1 MSKLITR
8 QAILA
13 GSLLS
18 VFSLLALGQEFR
30 STLSGRVLDPA
41 GASVPNAKVTAIG
54 IETGAKSET
63 TSSTDGQFTLPF
75 LAPGAYSIA
84 AEAPGFKK
92 FTQTGI
98 QISTNQKISLDVVL
112 QVGSQTESVTVT
124 ADVALLQT
132 ATASVGQ
139 VISSSQIENMP
150 MNGRTAL
157 TLAQLAFGV
166 TPASDPRF
174 TRPFDNAGPAGFSM
188 GGGQSGTNELLL
200 DGAPDMTRNRRVAY
214 NPPVDAVS
222 EVKVEAFQPDAAY
235 GNTSGGTVNVVM
247 KGGTNEFHG
256 SLYEFNQVSALKST
270 PFFTNAANQKK
281 PVTRFNQYG
290 GSIGGPIWIPKL
302 INGKNKLF
310 FFFTYEGIKQSEPEP
325 TFATIATT
333 AQRTGDFSAL
343 ASQGVTIYDPNSG
356 VLTNGIINRTAF
368 PGNQIP
374 ANRLSPIGR
383 NILSFFPQPNAV
395 GTSRGENNYFNNAV
409 RSDIFGSYLGRFD
422 WNVSDKHKLFFNMR
436 NNDRVENRGN
446 VFGNILT
453 GGILSRVNWGATFD
467 DVYTLSP
474 SLLMNTRLSWN
485 RFREGNSRPSDGFDF
500 TTLGLPAYLKASSA
514 KLVFPRIDFQTLS
527 DVGNNGGD
535 VTPFDTF
542 QIFENFTK
550 IAGNHTVKFGADLR
564 QQRESSNG
572 FGNSSG
578 LFVFN
583 SDWTRAASNAAAA
596 PIGQDLAALL
606 LGLPTGGNF
615 QVAAT
620 RTQQAKY
627 YSFFVQDDIRA
638 RKNLSLNL
646 GLRYEAETGT
656 TERFNRA
663 TSGFD
668 PTANLSITA
677 AAKAAY
683 TANPSSPLLPAS
695 AFNPVGGIT
704 FAQPGKNTTYSPYKY
719 NFSPRFGFSWTPSM
733 LGDKT
738 VIRGGIGL
746 YVATFGTVPVQQPG
760 FSQQTELVS
769 AGGGV
774 FLTPIAT
781 LADPFP
787 GGILQPVGNAR
798 GVNTFVGQNV
808 TYQERK
814 FGSPITWRW
823 NFNIQRAVGNNG
835 VFEIGYIGS
844 DARRLTESRG
854 LNFVPNAFLAQS
866 QFRDQA
872 TITRLATAVAN
883 PFRTLLPG
891 TNLNAAT
898 INQDNLLRA
907 YPQFSGNDGVRV
919 EGQANG
925 YSKFHQLQMRF
936 ERRFSSGLQFLTNY
950 SFSKFTEATDR
961 LNVGDPNLQY
971 RIADEDRPHR
981 FVFSGSYDLP
991 FGKGKKL
998 LSGVNNAVDR
1008 FVNGWQLNAI
1018 YTTQAGAPV
1027 DWSTNLSYFGG
1038 NLNWAARNLN
1048 NTFDVSRFETVAANQ
1063 PASNIRS
1070 FQRRYTAY
1078 RADKIDN
1085 MDLSV
1090 IKNIRL
1096 IERWTLQFRA
1106 ESFNAFNRTNFNGPQ
1121 LNPTNRTFGQIT
1133 SAANLPRTYQL
1144 ALRLRF

>member
-1 MSKLITR
+1 MSYVR
-8 QAILA
+8 LA
-13 GSLLS
+13 CFALMALS
-18 VFSLLALGQEFR
+18 VWGQEFR

-41 GASVPNAKVTAIG
+41 GAAVPNAKVIATER
-54 IETGAKSET
+54 ETGAKYET
-63 TSSTDGQFTLPF
+63 TSSATGEYTLPF
-75 LAPGAYSIA
+75 LAPGPYSIS

-92 FTQTGI
+92 FVQTGL
-98 QISTNQKISLDVVL
+98 QVGTNQKLSQDLLL
-112 QVGSQTESVTVT
+112 QVGSQTESVNVT
-124 ADVALLQT
+124 SDVELLQT

-139 VISSSQIENMP
+139 VITSGQIENMP
-150 MNGRTAL
+150 MNGRTPL
-157 TLAQLAFGV
+157 TLAQLAYGV

-174 TRPFDNAGPAGFSM
+174 TRPFDNGGPAGFSM
-188 GGGQSGTNELLL
+188 GGGQSQSNELLL

-270 PFFTNAANQKK
+270 PFFTNAANQIK

-325 TFATIATT
+325 TFATIATA
-333 AQRTGDFSAL
+333 AQRNGDFSAL
-343 ASQGVTIYDPNSG
+343 ASQQVTIFDPSTG
-356 VLTNGIINRTAF
+356 VLNNGIITRQPF

-374 ANRLSPIGR
+374 SNRISPIAR
-383 NILSFFPQPNAV
+383 NILGFFPQPNAP

-409 RSDIFGSYLGRFD
+409 RSDNFSSYLGRFD

-446 VFGNILT
+446 VYQNILT
-453 GGILSRVNWGATFD
+453 GNFLSRINWGATFD

-485 RFREGNSRPSDGFDF
+485 RFNEGNSRSSNGFDF
-500 TTLGLPAYLKASSA
+500 TTLGLPGYLKANSA
-514 KLVFPRIDFQTLS
+514 RQVFPRIAFQNYS
-527 DVGNNGGD
+527 SVGDSGGD

-550 IAGNHTVKFGADLR
+550 ISGRHTLKFGADLR
-564 QQRESSNG
+564 QQRESSNS

-578 LFVFN
+578 NFAFN
-583 SDWTRAASNAAAA
+583 SDWTRAASNAANA
-596 PIGQDLAALL
+596 PIGQDMAGFL

-615 QVAAT
+615 QVNAT

-627 YSFFVQDDIRA
+627 FAFFVQDDVRA
-638 RKNLSLNL
+638 RKNLSLNV

-668 PTANLSITA
+668 PTATLGVTA
-677 AAKAAY
+677 AARAAY
-683 TANPSSPLLPAS
+683 TAAPSSPLLPAS

-704 FAQPGKNTTYSPYKY
+704 FAQPGKATTYTPYKY
-719 NFSPRFGFSWTPSM
+719 NFSPRFGFSWTPER
-733 LGDKT
+733 LGGKT
-738 VIRGGIGL
+738 VVRGGIGL
-746 YVATFGTVPVQQPG
+746 YVATFGTVQVQQPG
-760 FSQQTELVS
+760 FSQQTDLVS

-774 FLTPIAT
+774 FLTPVAT
-781 LADPFP
+781 LADPYP
-787 GGILQPVGNAR
+787 GGILRPVGNSR
-798 GVNTFVGQNV
+798 GIDTFVGQNV

-823 NFNIQRAVGNNG
+823 NFNIQRAVGKNG

-844 DARRLTESRG
+844 DARRLTESRD

-866 QFRDQA
+866 SVRDQA
-872 TITRLATAVAN
+872 TITRLTTAVAN

-891 TNLNAAT
+891 TNLNANT
-898 INQDNLLRA
+898 INQENLLRA
-907 YPQFSGNDGVRV
+907 FPQFNGNAGVRV

-925 YSKFHQLQMRF
+925 YSRFHMLQTRF
-936 ERRFSSGLQFLTNY
+936 ERRFSSGLQFLANY

-961 LNVGDPNLQY
+961 LNPGDAQLQY

-981 FVFSGSYDLP
+981 FVFSGSYELP
-991 FGKGKKL
+991 FGKGKTF
-998 LSGVNNAVDR
+998 LSGVNAGVDR
-1008 FVNGWQLNAI
+1008 VVNGWQLNTI
-1018 YTTQAGAPV
+1018 YSTQAGAPV
-1027 DWSTNLSYFGG
+1027 DWSTNLTYLGG
-1038 NLNWAARNLN
+1038 NLNWVGRNLT
-1048 NTFDVSRFETVAANQ
+1048 NTFDTTRFETVAANQ
-1063 PASNIRS
+1063 PDRNVRT

-1078 RADKIDN
+1078 RADKINNIDIS
-1085 MDLSV
+1085 M
-1090 IKNIRL
+1090 IKNIKL
-1096 IERWTLQFRA
+1096 VERFTLQFRA
-1106 ESFNAFNRTNFNGPQ
+1106 EAFNAFNRTNFNGPE
-1121 LNPTNRTFGQIT
+1121 LNPTNRNFGKIT
-1133 SAANLPRTYQL
+1133 SAANLPRVYQL